1 MAKVR
6 NWVILSA
13 LMALTLPAFSEPGD
27 EMPSVSLPA
36 LAAAPLFY
44 ALVPNPFGART
55 WAEQQLEAIRL
66 GGREV
71 TEDASAQTSFVLL
84 ALHTK
89 TTEEYALEMME
100 APKDVPAGGRAITT
114 DRPVLALA
122 EEGAAFEA
130 MGLSP
135 EELVAA
141 PEIPAG
147 AYTVADTLARLYD
160 WGVGQT
166 AGLRERV
173 RGSTQDSTT
182 QYDPTAPRAAAP
194 LYVEYKK
201 PVPDDHAKSPPLRFT
216 KRAVRSGYKIALG
229 VAIGVLIWGFVRNTP
244 Q

>member
-1 MAKVR
+1 MVKVR

-13 LMALTLPAFSEPGD
+13 LMALSCPAFSEPGD
-27 EMPSVSLPA
+27 EMPSASLPA

-66 GGREV
+66 GGHEAA
-71 TEDASAQTSFVLL
+71 EDASAQASFVLL

-89 TTEEYALEMME
+89 TTHEYALEMME
-100 APKDVPAGGRAITT
+100 APKDVPAGGRAISQ
-114 DRPVLALA
+114 DRPESVLAR
-122 EEGAAFEA
+122 ERAAFEA

-135 EELVAA
+135 EELVEA

-147 AYTVADTLARLYD
+147 AYTLADSLARLYD

-166 AGLRERV
+166 ASLRERV

-182 QYDPTAPRAAAP
+182 EYDPTVRAAAP
-194 LYVEYKK
+194 MYVPYKK
-201 PVPDDHAKSPPLRFT
+201 PAQDDQAKDPPLRFT
-216 KRAVRSGYKIALG
+216 KRAVRSGYKIVLG

>member
-1 MAKVR
+1 VAKVR

-13 LMALTLPAFSEPGD
+13 LMALSLPAFSEPGD

-66 GGREV
+66 GGHEV
-71 TEDASAQTSFVLL
+71 AEDARAQASFVLL

-100 APKDVPAGGRAITT
+100 APKDVPAPEGAISA
-114 DRPVLALA
+114 DRPVSAFDS
-122 EEGAAFEA
+122 ERAAFDA

-135 EELVAA
+135 QELVGT

-147 AYTVADTLARLYD
+147 AYTIADTLARLYE

-173 RGSTQDSTT
+173 RGSTQDSSTEYT
-182 QYDPTAPRAAAP
+182 EPRAAVP
-194 LYVEYKK
+194 TYVQYKK
-201 PVPDDHAKSPPLRFT
+201 PVQDDHAKDPPLRFT